1 MFQFVCGICIILACK
16 KFIKKEICNKIC
28 LDGDSMPSNTMVP
41 LSNSMQSQNKT
52 NTCIHITFTFNFK
65 FLIDVG
71 ILIPQAMGKTFNEIR
86 GKCGRIFFK
95 VRRAILNNPPPIKDI
110 KILLQDCYTDL
121 KPQLV
126 HVNTIDEILDV
137 VRDKCTLTDISYLE
151 TIVEELDIKE
161 AKVHIQTYKI
171 SIEAFCTTVSVR
183 LCLDESF
190 RLSTTSSSLKCETAT
205 FILDWN
211 PDDYVLDDIRDVLS
225 ECFERLSK
233 HVQINII
240 KKTNS
245 IAVTCTFPFSLTTLL
260 IAKAQ
265 ETIDLMKKRELMK
278 LTIGQSIIFAKN
290 KRDEVY
296 CA

>member
-1 MFQFVCGICIILACK
+1 MSPNIMMSLPNG
-16 KFIKKEICNKIC
+16 
-28 LDGDSMPSNTMVP
+28 T
-41 LSNSMQSQNKT
+41 QSQNKT
-52 NTCIHITFTFNFK
+52 NTHMRSMFTFNFK
-65 FLIDVG
+65 FLTDAS
-71 ILIPQAMGKTFNEIR
+71 ILIPQAMGKKFNEIR
-86 GKCGRIFFK
+86 GKCGRIFFN
-95 VRRAILNNPPPIKDI
+95 VRRAILNNPPPIKEI

-121 KPQLV
+121 KSQLV
-126 HVNTIDEILDV
+126 HVNTIDEILDI

-161 AKVHIQTYKI
+161 AKVHIQAYKM
-171 SIEAFCTTVSVR
+171 SIEAFCATVSVR
-183 LCLDESF
+183 LCLGENF

-211 PDDYVLDDIRDVLS
+211 PDDYILDDIRDVLS

-245 IAVTCTFPFSLTTLL
+245 IAVICTFPFSLATLL

-265 ETIDLMKKRELMK
+265 KTIDLMKKRELIK
-278 LTIGQSIIFAKN
+278 LTIGQCIVFVKN
-290 KRDEVY
+290 KRDEVN
-296 CA
+296 